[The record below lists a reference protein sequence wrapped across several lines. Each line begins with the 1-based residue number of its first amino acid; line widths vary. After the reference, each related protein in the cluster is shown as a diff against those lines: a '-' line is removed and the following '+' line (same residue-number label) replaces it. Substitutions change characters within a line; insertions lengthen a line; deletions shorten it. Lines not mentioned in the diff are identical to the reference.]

1 MPTVDPNAKSAAEG
15 GLTYVCDTD
24 AGIRRKRAG
33 KTFAYLDAKGRNV
46 RDKATLDRIRKLAVP
61 PAWTDV
67 WICARPNGHIQAT
80 GRDARGRKQYRYHAR
95 WSQVRGAEKFDHIV
109 DFGKALP
116 KLRRAL
122 RRDLALDGLPREKV
136 AAIVVALLGGT
147 LVRVGNDEYAE
158 TNNSFG
164 LTTLRNRHIEFTKGG
179 RARIAFRGKSGK
191 DHEIVLDDA
200 RLTRLVRRI
209 QQLPGQQLFQ
219 YEDDDGKPQPVDSG
233 TVNDYLR
240 DAMGADFTA
249 KDFRTWGGTLS
260 ALRLLADAGRAHE
273 GQRHGQP
280 ARGECAVATP
290 WSTVSPSAWATRP
303 RSAASPTSTRACSSP
318 GRTAACT
325 APARM
330 RAVRD
335 NGNRPDCGSCARSTA
350 ATVREDRLHA
360 IGVSIARAQGEV
372 EAWRHGTTTIFL
384 QAAARP
390 AP

>member
-1 MPTVDPNAKSAAEG
+1 MLDATTPSLRRCPQYPNAKSAAEG

-33 KTFAYLDAKGRNV
+33 KSFAYINAKGRNV
-46 RDKATLDRIRKLAVP
+46 RDKATLERIRKLAVP

-67 WICARPNGHIQAT
+67 WICTKPNGHIQAT
-80 GRDARGRKQYRYHAR
+80 GRDARGRKQYRYHPR
-95 WSQVRGAEKFDHIV
+95 WSQVRGAEKFDRIV
-109 DFGKALP
+109 AFGKALP

-179 RARIAFRGKSGK
+179 RAAHRLPRQDRARTTKSC
-191 DHEIVLDDA
+191 LDDA

-240 DAMGADFTA
+240 EAMGADFTA
-249 KDFRTWGGTLS
+249 KDFRTWGGTMS
-260 ALRLLADAGRAHE
+260 ALRLLADQRRAHE
-273 GQRHGQP
+273 GQRRRQP
-280 ARGECAVATP
+280 ARGERAFATP
-290 WSTVSPSAWATRP
+290 SSTASPSAWATRP
-303 RSAASPTSTRACSSP
+303 RSAASPYIDPGVFVAWEDGSLQRACANARGP
-318 GRTAACT
+318 RQWEQAGLRVLRAAH
-325 APARM
+325 
-330 RAVRD
+330 RA
-335 NGNRPDCGSCARSTA
+335 NGA
-350 ATVREDRLHA
+350 
-360 IGVSIARAQGEV
+360 
-372 EAWRHGTTTIFL
+372 
-384 QAAARP
+384 
-390 AP
+390 

>member
-33 KTFAYLDAKGRNV
+33 KAFAYLDAKGRNV

-240 DAMGADFTA
+240 EAMGADFTA
-249 KDFRTWGGTLS
+249 KDFRTWGGTMS
-260 ALRLLADAGRAHE
+260 ALRLLADQPVPTKDNGALNQRVANALCNTVVDRVAKRLGNTPAVCRKSYIDPSVFVAWEDGRLHRACAN
-273 GQRHGQP
+273 
-280 ARGECAVATP
+280 ARG
-290 WSTVSPSAWATRP
+290 P
-303 RSAASPTSTRACSSP
+303 RQWEQAGLRVLRAAHR
-318 GRTAACT
+318 G
-325 APARM
+325 
-330 RAVRD
+330 
-335 NGNRPDCGSCARSTA
+335 NGA
-350 ATVREDRLHA
+350 
-360 IGVSIARAQGEV
+360 
-372 EAWRHGTTTIFL
+372 
-384 QAAARP
+384 
-390 AP
+390 

>member
-1 MPTVDPNAKSAAEG
+1 MRA
-15 GLTYVCDTD
+15 D
-24 AGIRRKRAG
+24 ASNTATTPAGRKC
-33 KTFAYLDAKGRNV
+33 
-46 RDKATLDRIRKLAVP
+46 AVP
-61 PAWTDV
+61 KNSTTSSTSAKPS
-67 WICARPNGHIQAT
+67 R
-80 GRDARGRKQYRYHAR
+80 
-95 WSQVRGAEKFDHIV
+95 
-109 DFGKALP
+109 

-260 ALRLLADAGRAHE
+260 ALRLLADQAVPMKDNGTVNQRVANALRNTVVDRVAKRLGNTPAVCRKSYIDPSVFVAWEDGRLHRACAN
-273 GQRHGQP
+273 
-280 ARGECAVATP
+280 ARG
-290 WSTVSPSAWATRP
+290 P
-303 RSAASPTSTRACSSP
+303 RQWEQAGLRVL
-318 GRTAACT
+318 
-325 APARM
+325 
-330 RAVRD
+330 RAVHRG
-335 NGNRPDCGSCARSTA
+335 NGA
-350 ATVREDRLHA
+350 
-360 IGVSIARAQGEV
+360 
-372 EAWRHGTTTIFL
+372 
-384 QAAARP
+384 
-390 AP
+390 